1 LTMKE
6 RAYVI
11 RWICIFWSI

>member
-1 LTMKE
+1 MKG

>member
-1 LTMKE
+1 MKE